1 MGTPNLATFLLIS
14 EVVEVVVIENNLQG
28 LVRRS
33 NLVEEAEDV
42 EAIEE
47 ETEVVIGT
55 TDKGEEDI
63 VVIEG
68 IVVVEEEAVS

>member
-28 LVRRS
+28 LVKRS
-33 NLVEEAEDV
+33 NLVEEAAAV
-42 EAIEE
+42 EVIEE

-55 TDKGEEDI
+55 TDKEEEDI
-63 VVIEG
+63 VGIEG

>member
-55 TDKGEEDI
+55 TDKEEEDI